1 MSPDVPEPYGTVHDG
16 LLAIDE
22 GRIAWVGPEADAPAS
37 VVDEAESVLD
47 LEGGWATPG
56 LIDAHTHL
64 VFGGHRADEFA
75 RRLEGVSY
83 EEIAREGGGILS
95 TVRATREASHEELLA
110 SGQRRLAVLIDH
122 GVSTVE
128 IKSGYGLDVE
138 TELRMLRVAR
148 ALGERSGA
156 TVSTTLLAAHAL
168 PPGYRD
174 DRAGYLDMVCSE
186 LIPEAAAS
194 GLADAADAFC
204 ESIAF
209 SVDEC
214 ERVLEVAADHGLAL
228 RLHADQLED
237 GGGAGLAARLG
248 ARSADHLE
256 YASDEGI
263 EAMADAGT
271 AAVLLPGAYHVL
283 RETTAPPV
291 PLMRGCRVP
300 MVVAT
305 DLNPGTSPLL
315 SPLLAMSLACT
326 HFRLTPEEALA
337 GMTRE
342 AAPVL
347 GYTDRGRLET
357 GLRADVA
364 LWAMDDPAELAYWL
378 GANPCRGVLSAGR
391 SLSGPR

>member
-1 MSPDVPEPYGTVHDG
+1 MSPDVAAPYGAIRDG
-16 LLAIDE
+16 LLAVEDGWIV
-22 GRIAWVGPEADAPAS
+22 WVGPEADVPGGVADGATT
-37 VVDEAESVLD
+37 VLD

-56 LIDAHTHL
+56 LVDAHTHL

-83 EEIAREGGGILS
+83 EEIARKGGGILS
-95 TVRATREASHEELLA
+95 TVRATREASEEELTS
-110 SGQRRLAVLIDH
+110 SGQRRLAVLMAH
-122 GVSTVE
+122 GVTTVE

-148 ALGERSGA
+148 ALAETSGV
-156 TVSTTLLAAHAL
+156 TVSTTLLAAHAV
-168 PPGYRD
+168 PVEYRK
-174 DRAGYLDMVCSE
+174 DRAGFIDMVCSE
-186 LIPEAAAS
+186 LIPEAAS
-194 GLADAADAFC
+194 TGLADAADAFC

-209 SVDEC
+209 TVGEC
-214 ERVLEVAADHGLAL
+214 ERVLRTAADHGLAL

-237 GGGAGLAARLG
+237 GGGAGLAARLD

-256 YASDEGI
+256 FASAEGI
-263 EAMADAGT
+263 QAMADAGT

-283 RETTAPPV
+283 RQRTSPPV
-291 PLMRGCRVP
+291 PLMRGSGVP

-305 DLNPGTSPLL
+305 DLNPGTSPVV

-347 GYTDRGRLET
+347 GYDDRGRLEP
-357 GLRADVA
+357 GMRADVA
-364 LWAMDDPAELAYWL
+364 LWAMDEPAELCYWL
-378 GANPCRGVLSAGR
+378 GANPCRGVVSGGR
-391 SLSGPR
+391 VVTGAR